1 MDAVAEPSARLA
13 AEFAVPGADTW
24 LCRQFLPPALADAC
38 LARLGAE
45 LAWREEAL
53 QLFGRR
59 QPVPRLVAFYGDAG
73 LSYRYS
79 GLDHPALVWHPLLA
93 ALRRLLRRH
102 LGSDFN
108 CVLANLYRD
117 GDDCMGWHSDD
128 EAALGREPR
137 IASLS
142 FGASRDFL
150 LRQRGDVRRR
160 HCLLLEHGSLLLMEG
175 CSQHGWQHC
184 LPRRRRVR
192 TARINLTFRTLNPV
206 AVDEHP

>member
-13 AEFAVPGADTW
+13 AELAVPGADTW
-24 LCRQFLPPALADAC
+24 LCRQFVPPALADAC
-38 LARLGAE
+38 LARLGDE

-59 QPVPRLVAFYGDAG
+59 QLVPRLVAFYGDAG

-128 EAALGREPR
+128 EAALGRAPT

-142 FGASRDFL
+142 FGATRRFDLRHKRDGQKVSVTL
-150 LRQRGDVRRR
+150 SDGQLIVMTGVT
-160 HCLLLEHGSLLLMEG
+160 
-175 CSQHGWQHC
+175 QHHWQHA
-184 LPRRRRVR
+184 LPKTTKVR
-192 TARINLTFRTLNPV
+192 APRINLTFRTILDAP
-206 AVDEHP
+206 